1 MFNNFRVGELDFV
14 MLSFDE
20 PNADDNFRDLQTIV
34 PTAKRSHGV
43 KGFDAA
49 HRAAADKAETPV
61 FVTVDADNVIDP
73 ELLNF
78 KVFNPRARDKFAIS
92 LNGINSTNGL
102 VYGNGSIKIWA
113 KKFIYEMNSH
123 ENRSEDD
130 GTVDK
135 CDKKSVDFCFEE
147 EYNSTA
153 DTCYSFTV
161 TNGSE
166 YQSWRSGFRE
176 GAKKAILFKEQCMYY
191 KHMGPINPQQM
202 IIWATVGADV
212 KYGDI
217 CCDAAVCG
225 MMMYFGN
232 HIPVTGI
239 NDYDWLQKFY
249 DSEWPYWKKKL
260 PELRR
265 SLGAILKIP
274 DVPLLDPIQS
284 QMFKRYTS
292 YQKHI
297 GKTTQRI
304 TEWEI
309 V

>member
-1 MFNNFRVGELDFV
+1 MVDMFNNFRVGELDFV

-73 ELLNF
+73 KLLNF

-135 CDKKSVDFCFEE
+135 CDKKSVDFSDGDELF
-147 EYNSTA
+147 YLVIAVVPSDVKKTTVNLKSPIVINRTKSTA
-153 DTCYSFTV
+153 AQIILDESYDIKFPI
-161 TNGSE
+161 
-166 YQSWRSGFRE
+166 FRE
-176 GAKKAILFKEQCMYY
+176 K
-191 KHMGPINPQQM
+191 
-202 IIWATVGADV
+202 GAD
-212 KYGDI
+212 
-217 CCDAAVCG
+217 
-225 MMMYFGN
+225 
-232 HIPVTGI
+232 
-239 NDYDWLQKFY
+239 
-249 DSEWPYWKKKL
+249 
-260 PELRR
+260 
-265 SLGAILKIP
+265 
-274 DVPLLDPIQS
+274 
-284 QMFKRYTS
+284 
-292 YQKHI
+292 
-297 GKTTQRI
+297 
-304 TEWEI
+304 
-309 V
+309 